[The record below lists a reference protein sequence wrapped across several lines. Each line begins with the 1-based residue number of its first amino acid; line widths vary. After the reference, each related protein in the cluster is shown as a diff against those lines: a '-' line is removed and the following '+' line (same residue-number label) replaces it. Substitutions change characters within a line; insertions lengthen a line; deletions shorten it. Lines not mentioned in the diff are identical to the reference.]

1 MLFSRAIGSRVKE
14 YRKLKDRV
22 ETTEA
27 LTNVDSIRIQNNA
40 RIRRQLKWNKL
51 RLKAKS
57 K

>member
-1 MLFSRAIGSRVKE
+1 MLVSRAIGSRVKE

-22 ETTEA
+22 EITEA

-51 RLKAKS
+51 RLKANNK
-57 K
+57 

>member
-1 MLFSRAIGSRVKE
+1 MLFSRAFGSRVKE

>member
-1 MLFSRAIGSRVKE
+1 MSISRAIGSRVKE

-22 ETTEA
+22 ESAES

-40 RIRRQLKWNKL
+40 RIRRQLKWN
-51 RLKAKS
+51 RLKAKN

>member
-1 MLFSRAIGSRVKE
+1 MLVSRAIGSRVKE

-40 RIRRQLKWNKL
+40 RIRRQLIWNKL

>member
-1 MLFSRAIGSRVKE
+1 MSISRAIGSRVKE

-22 ETTEA
+22 DIAEA

-40 RIRRQLKWNKL
+40 RIRRQIKWTKL
-51 RLKAKS
+51 RLKAK